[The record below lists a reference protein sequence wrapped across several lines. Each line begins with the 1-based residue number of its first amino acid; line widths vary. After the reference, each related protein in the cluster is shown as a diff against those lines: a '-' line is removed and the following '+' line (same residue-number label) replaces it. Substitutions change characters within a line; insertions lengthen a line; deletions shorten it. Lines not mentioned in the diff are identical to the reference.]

1 MLRKALGTDIRPMR
15 HETVSGIE
23 MHFVSNQQVESGLQG
38 TRTPEM
44 SLGTRSSTLEEG
56 GPSKP

>member
-1 MLRKALGTDIRPMR
+1 MR

-23 MHFVSNQQVESGLQG
+23 MHFVSNHQVESGVLG
-38 TRTPEM
+38 TRTSEM
-44 SLGTRSSTLEEG
+44 SLGMRSSTLEEG